1 MQRGCRGDAVCVE
14 EACGG
19 RSEASSRIP
28 VVMVNFHPVKTWH
41 FPKPCNL
48 GMAESAPRH
57 HKDVELWE
65 WDRAGER

>member
-1 MQRGCRGDAVCVE
+1 
-14 EACGG
+14 
-19 RSEASSRIP
+19 
-28 VVMVNFHPVKTWH
+28 MVNFHPVKTWH